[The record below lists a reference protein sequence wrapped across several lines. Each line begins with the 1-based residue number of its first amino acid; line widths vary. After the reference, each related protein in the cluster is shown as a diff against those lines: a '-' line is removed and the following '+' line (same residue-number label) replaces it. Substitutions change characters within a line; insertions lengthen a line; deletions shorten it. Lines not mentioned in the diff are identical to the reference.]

1 MEFWPGNRFQKRL
14 LKLNDFIAPNNF
26 QGDSAQAQG
35 K

>member
-1 MEFWPGNRFQKRL
+1 MEFRPGNRFPKRL

-26 QGDSAQAQG
+26 SRGSAQAQG